1 MLVNVAETLVL
12 HTKTGFMYTEI
23 RFLYTETS
31 VISFFTLVDCCCSD
45 INHN

>member
-1 MLVNVAETLVL
+1 MLVNVTETLVL
-12 HTKTGFMYTEI
+12 HTKTKKMYTEI

-31 VISFFTLVDCCCSD
+31 VISFFTLADCCCFD